1 VEGPL
6 VVALGIIGEL
16 LVFLLGTRFVSR
28 AEQEH
33 TATMIP
39 REQLRQIAA
48 IVRGVAVWG
57 CLPRSSSAR
66 AGVRYGDIVLG
77 ANGMRTETI
86 HDYLRA
92 RALRTD
98 GVELR
103 LLRGGA
109 ELTLFVEFCPPP
121 GTLEELAAQVAEARL
136 IPGEP
141 ASSPPKSLP
150 S

>member
-1 VEGPL
+1 
-6 VVALGIIGEL
+6 
-16 LVFLLGTRFVSR
+16 
-28 AEQEH
+28 
-33 TATMIP
+33 MIP

-92 RALRTD
+92 RTLRTD

-109 ELTLFVEFCPPP
+109 ELTVFVEFCPPP
-121 GTLEELAAQVAEARL
+121 DTLEELAAQLVEARL
-136 IPGEP
+136 IPIEP
-141 ASSPPKSLP
+141 ASSPPKSIP